1 MLPDATLKK
10 LPPGGLLKKTLVPPV
25 ELTAPQRTALIRKG
39 NEMFNRGDVALAER
53 IYRTTR
59 YTAGLARVG
68 DWYLRQNRPLEA
80 LDAYRSGRCRG
91 KADLVA
97 ERMARVVSGWL
108 KEEGRPATNE

>member
-1 MLPDATLKK
+1 
-10 LPPGGLLKKTLVPPV
+10 LLKKTLDKPV

-39 NEMFNRGDVALAER
+39 NEEFNRGDVALAER

-68 DWYLRQNRPLEA
+68 DWYMRQNRPLEA
-80 LDAYRSGRCRG
+80 LSAYQAGRCRG
-91 KADLVA
+91 KADFVA

-108 KEEGRPATNE
+108 KEEGQPGTND